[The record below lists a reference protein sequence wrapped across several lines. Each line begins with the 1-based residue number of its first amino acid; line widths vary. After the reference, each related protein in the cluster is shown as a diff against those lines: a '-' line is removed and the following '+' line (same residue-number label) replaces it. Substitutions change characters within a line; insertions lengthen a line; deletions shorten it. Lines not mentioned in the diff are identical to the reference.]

1 MKKNVK
7 NMITASTLLLTGL
20 YTINRFIEANISP
33 ITPTKNEKT
42 FIWKN
47 TNINYMEKGNHTNPP
62 LLLIHNLYPSS
73 SKEEWYRMDDLLADN
88 FHIYE
93 LDLPGCG
100 KSDKPNQIYVNYM
113 YVQLI
118 SDFIKEVINQ
128 KTNICAA
135 AFSSSFTLMT
145 ARFHPDIIE
154 KIIVIN
160 PTSIGE
166 LVAPVT
172 KQSELKKRMLELPII
187 GTSLYNFRMNKS
199 MIMDDYKYVYFYN
212 DKNVPSKSVDISYFN
227 AHYKDSN
234 GKYLLS
240 SIIGNYTNINII
252 HALSKI
258 QNEIYLIGS
267 GNYKSIIQEYLR
279 YNNHINA
286 FYVTNC
292 RLLPQLEI
300 PKTIVDKINDILI
313 KK

>member
-1 MKKNVK
+1 MKKTAK
-7 NMITASTLLLTGL
+7 KMITASTLLLTGL
-20 YTINRFIEANISP
+20 YTINRFIEANLTP
-33 ITPTKNEKT
+33 VTPTKNEKT

-47 TNINYMEKGNHTNPP
+47 TNIKYMEKGISTNPP

-73 SKEEWYRMDDLLADN
+73 SKEEWYQMDDLLAKD

-100 KSDKPNQIYVNYM
+100 KSDKPKQTYVNYM
-113 YVQLI
+113 YVQFI
-118 SDFIKEVINQ
+118 SDFIKEIIKE
-128 KTNICAA
+128 KTNICTAA
-135 AFSSSFTLMT
+135 LSSSFTFMA
-145 ARFHPDIIE
+145 ARFNPDIIG

-166 LVAPVT
+166 LVAPIT
-172 KQSELKKRMLELPII
+172 KQSELKRRILELPII
-187 GTSLYNFRMNKS
+187 GTSLYNFRMSKS

-212 DKNVPSKSVDISYFN
+212 DKNVTSKSVDISYFS
-227 AHYKDSN
+227 AHYKNSN

-240 SIIGNYTNINII
+240 SMIGNYTNINII

-258 QNEIYLIGS
+258 ENEIYLIGS
-267 GNYKSIIQEYLR
+267 VNYKSIIQEYIK

-286 FYVTNC
+286 FYVSNC

-300 PKTIVDKINDILI
+300 PKTMVEKINDIFN
-313 KK
+313 